1 MKISLRLL
9 LGLALICAIF
19 YGYTA
24 FIVWQSERNYPPV
37 GSFLTKNGQSLH
49 YVKAGAGPPLILIHG
64 DGGSLYDWKLS
75 CFDTLARQFTTIAI
89 DRPGLGYSSTL
100 ANQSIEGQA
109 DFLHTCLA
117 DLTTEKPVLICH
129 SRGAEVGICLA
140 LKYPND
146 LAGLITLGGACFNTQ
161 NNEPSWQYKLL
172 QTPLLGPL
180 LAYTV
185 YVPASKPFIK
195 MGMDKAFSPD
205 KPAPQPYVDTYAALL
220 MKPQQVLNW
229 AKDQDHVLLDNFLVP
244 NYKNLKTPLVI
255 VNGDKDAN
263 LPLSFA
269 QKFHRMV
276 PGSLLITV
284 PNTGHELHFNKPES
298 VFAALDSLAA
308 RKGNR

>member
-1 MKISLRLL
+1 MKISIRL
-9 LGLALICAIF
+9 AVFFAILCTLF

-24 FIVWQSERNYPPV
+24 FIVWQSEKEYPPE

-49 YVKAGAGPPLILIHG
+49 YIKAGNGPPLILIHG

-75 CFDTLARQFTTIAI
+75 CFDTLSRHYTTIAI
-89 DRPGLGYSSTL
+89 DRPGLGHSSTL
-100 ANQSIEGQA
+100 QNQSIEGQA
-109 DFLHTCLA
+109 DFLHTCLSQ
-117 DLTTEKPVLICH
+117 LTTEKPVLICH

-146 LAGLITLGGACFNTQ
+146 VAGLVTLGGACFNTQ

-172 QTPLLGPL
+172 QTPLLGPF
-180 LAYTV
+180 LAHTF
-185 YVPASKPFIK
+185 YVPASKPYIK
-195 MGMDKAFSPD
+195 AGLDKAFSPD
-205 KPAPQPYVDTYAALL
+205 KLAPQQYIDTYAALF

-229 AKDQDHVLLDNFLVP
+229 AKDQDHVLLDNVLVP

-263 LPLSFA
+263 LPLAFA
-269 QKFHRMV
+269 QRFHKMV
-276 PGSLLITV
+276 PGSRLITV

-298 VFAALDSLAA
+298 IFAALDSLGV
-308 RKGNR
+308 RR